1 MRPPEG
7 AMRSSVSTRLRGA
20 ACRTLRARASSSCS
34 LAALAVLLV
43 TTEGGAQPKIG
54 PSPTSFDHFQY
65 GGALTAEAV
74 PNAGDVCPDDAA
86 QPCILQAGGGL
97 TIRAG
102 YRSRF
107 PWYVGGAYE
116 FSRHDSSNLLILPI
130 LQQIRAEG
138 RYYWDRGQRLLPY
151 LAGGAG
157 IALYG
162 SEWGVETAGGAAL
175 LGLGL
180 EFQVTPA
187 LAIGGSVAYRPIVF
201 RGWTDSAG
209 QRRAD
214 VFAGFGIAHLASLE
228 LAVELRDPL
237 PRW

>member
-1 MRPPEG
+1 MQT
-7 AMRSSVSTRLRGA
+7 AKLVSTRHPNHRFHSGIGGL
-20 ACRTLRARASSSCS
+20 S
-34 LAALAVLLV
+34 LSALVLLV
-43 TTEGGAQPKIG
+43 VTLSPRAASAQPTGG

-74 PNAGDVCPDDAA
+74 PNPGAVCPETAT
-86 QPCILQAGGGL
+86 QPCILQGGGGL

-107 PWYVGGAYE
+107 PWYLGGAYE

-151 LAGGAG
+151 AAAGAG
-157 IALYG
+157 LVLYG
-162 SEWGVETAGGAAL
+162 SEWGVDTAGGSAL
-175 LGLGL
+175 LGVGV
-180 EFQVTPA
+180 EFQVTPV
-187 LAIGGSVAYRPIVF
+187 LAIGGMFAYRPMIF

-214 VFAGFGIAHLASLE
+214 EFAGFGIAHLASLE
-228 LAVELRDPL
+228 IGVELRNPL

>member
-1 MRPPEG
+1 MRRDP
-7 AMRSSVSTRLRGA
+7 L
-20 ACRTLRARASSSCS
+20 ACDEMKI
-34 LAALAVLLV
+34 ALAV
-43 TTEGGAQPKIG
+43 GIAQPDG
-54 PSPTSFDHFQY
+54 HRLDPDGHGQ
-65 GGALTAEAV
+65 L
-74 PNAGDVCPDDAA
+74 AGHG
-86 QPCILQAGGGL
+86 LQAGGGL

-151 LAGGAG
+151 LAAGAG
-157 IALYG
+157 VVLYG
-162 SEWGVETAGGAAL
+162 SEWGVESGGAAAL

-187 LAIGGSVAYRPIVF
+187 LAIGGSISYRPMLF
-201 RGWTDSAG
+201 RRWTDSAG
-209 QRRAD
+209 QLRAD
-214 VFAGFGIAHLASLE
+214 EVAGFGVAHLAALE
-228 LAVELRDPL
+228 LAVELRNPL

>member
-1 MRPPEG
+1 V
-7 AMRSSVSTRLRGA
+7 RSAVPQG
-20 ACRTLRARASSSCS
+20 SSSRGGNFS
-34 LAALAVLLV
+34 RPLALVILLF
-43 TTEGGAQPKIG
+43 GGTPSAAHAQPKIG

-74 PNAGDVCPDDAA
+74 PNPGDVCPDDAT

-151 LAGGAG
+151 VAGGAG
-157 IALYG
+157 IVLYG
-162 SEWGVETAGGAAL
+162 SEWGVESGGGVAL

-187 LAIGGSVAYRPIVF
+187 LAVGGSISYRPMLF

-214 VFAGFGIAHLASLE
+214 SFAGFGVAHLASLE
-228 LAVELRDPL
+228 IAVELRNPL

>member
-1 MRPPEG
+1 MMGANGASARDPNSRIRSGFGIRP
-7 AMRSSVSTRLRGA
+7 V
-20 ACRTLRARASSSCS
+20 
-34 LAALAVLLV
+34 ALPIFALLV
-43 TTEGGAQPKIG
+43 AFPCGAHAQATGG
-54 PSPTSFDHFQY
+54 PSPTSFDYFQY

-86 QPCILQAGGGL
+86 QPCILQGGGGL

-151 LAGGAG
+151 ATAGAG
-157 IALYG
+157 IVLYG
-162 SEWGVETAGGAAL
+162 SEWGVDTGGAVVV
-175 LGLGL
+175 LGLGV
-180 EFQVTPA
+180 EFQVTPV
-187 LAIGGSVAYRPIVF
+187 LAIGGMIAYRPMIF

-214 VFAGFGIAHLASLE
+214 EVAGFGLAHLASLE
-228 LAVELRDPL
+228 IAVELRNPL